1 MELIKITHDN
11 IEKEHIC
18 CAITNSKDCQV
29 ADTAEPY
36 FELLYFP
43 FDKKEP
49 APCFRQERTIFR
61 LKVY

>member
-29 ADTAEPY
+29 AD
-36 FELLYFP
+36 L
-43 FDKKEP
+43 
-49 APCFRQERTIFR
+49 
-61 LKVY
+61 